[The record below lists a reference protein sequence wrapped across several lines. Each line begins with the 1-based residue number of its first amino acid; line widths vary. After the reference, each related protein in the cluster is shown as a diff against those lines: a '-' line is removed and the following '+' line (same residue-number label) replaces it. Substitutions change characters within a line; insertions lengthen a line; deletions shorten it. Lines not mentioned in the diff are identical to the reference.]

1 VGETVWIKSIK
12 QNIDMRFLTLKEF
25 NKIKL
30 LLTLSSIGEVVMN
43 SKQYDNFSVDTVKC
57 VNKAT
62 SYEEYNSKYDE
73 QTNEKD
79 RKLSIETG
87 YSNREY
93 VIYGNIGIS
102 VQQILVD
109 LKRLSE
115 VVERIEAKL

>member
-1 VGETVWIKSIK
+1 
-12 QNIDMRFLTLKEF
+12 MRFLTLKEF